1 MQFACRV
8 LALQGVW
15 GIMFRIFLYCLSEV
29 NLADPVLLMERHS
42 FQSDISISRYLLVS
56 LLVRIAILV
65 YIIGAFCLLTEK
77 WHRPESNK
85 PMSSSLLIAAK
96 LLFIQHLLIFPFTV
110 KKKKYELRSHDS
122 YASLYLFSK
131 ALKYH
136 RLYFSQ

>member
-29 NLADPVLLMERHS
+29 NLADPMLLMERHS
-42 FQSDISISRYLLVS
+42 FQSDISISRYLLS

-77 WHRPESNK
+77 
-85 PMSSSLLIAAK
+85 
-96 LLFIQHLLIFPFTV
+96 
-110 KKKKYELRSHDS
+110 
-122 YASLYLFSK
+122 
-131 ALKYH
+131 
-136 RLYFSQ
+136 